1 MEVPTTYGL
10 DAILV
15 HRTVRALERVR
26 RIFAYV
32 FGGVGLAGI
41 LLALGILVAY
51 FLSGWVVPSN
61 IWIET
66 IGLIGIA
73 GGFVFVATQLR
84 TWRVPNRLILT
95 EKSIQLQYPSGLSR
109 ERAWATAGVVAVMG
123 ETYNRRHPEF
133 GPVWILSWEGLQ
145 RPAFLTQRRSSQF
158 KLRRGPRGSSSVPTR
173 ARTRGPPG
181 FGFWTSP
188 PFRNFREVSTCG
200 RFMPRV
206 PFAMSVGGVQTAL
219 TPPAEI

>member
-1 MEVPTTYGL
+1 VEVPTTYGL

-26 RIFAYV
+26 RIFAYLL
-32 FGGVGLAGI
+32 GGVGLAGI

-145 RPAFLTQRRSSQF
+145 RLAFLTQEAFIAIQAEARAKGLF
-158 KLRRGPRGSSSVPTR
+158 VGPNESPHPR
-173 ARTRGPPG
+173 ATGIRILDKPPL
-181 FGFWTSP
+181 S
-188 PFRNFREVSTCG
+188 
-200 RFMPRV
+200 
-206 PFAMSVGGVQTAL
+206 
-219 TPPAEI
+219 